1 MPGVEILVSVE
12 TNNFLAV
19 PHSGSW
25 PTPLPPRCSHD
36 NRISDEVEMGDLL
49 PSDTKEDFI
58 SADGPTVTLR
68 SSQTPPRRY
77 AQAAIKQCSPMMQG
91 ALMTA
96 PILIVAVSCAAIP
109 ASMILYDDDRL
120 ANWTSIISAGLA
132 ARLPRRPVQTNEKVR
147 RDIVGNP
154 DRRRHRITRV

>member
-19 PHSGSW
+19 PLIPVVGQHRSRLDVHMIIEF
-25 PTPLPPRCSHD
+25 P
-36 NRISDEVEMGDLL
+36 EVEMGDLL

-109 ASMILYDDDRL
+109 ASNDF
-120 ANWTSIISAGLA
+120 
-132 ARLPRRPVQTNEKVR
+132 V
-147 RDIVGNP
+147 
-154 DRRRHRITRV
+154 